1 GMRHLLRILLLT
13 ALTAVVILIA
23 WFCGWRWLTIGR
35 FEETTDNA
43 YVRADITSVAPKV
56 AGYVVG
62 VEVADNE
69 TVEASDILFR
79 IDDKDYQARLT
90 LAEANVASARA
101 ALVNLEAKTRLQE
114 AIIAQSEAQRES
126 ARAAQTL
133 ATQNFERYRS

>member
-1 GMRHLLRILLLT
+1 
-13 ALTAVVILIA
+13 
-23 WFCGWRWLTIGR
+23 
-35 FEETTDNA
+35 
-43 YVRADITSVAPKV
+43 APKV

-133 ATQNFERYRS
+133 ATQNFERYRSLIRTNAISQAQLEQREAASAQADAAVSAARAAIQAQRRK